1 MVNIHLKYRPITT
14 RKLEKTNGITDGN
27 ISSVVITDGLNFVS
41 KSVGI
46 YRRTNSVGD
55 TVGIYRWN
63 MSVGIYRQYLRRTI
77 HFVRKDAMVW

>member
-14 RKLEKTNGITDGN
+14 RKPEKTNE
-27 ISSVVITDGLNFVS
+27 ITDGLNSVS

-55 TVGIYRWN
+55 TVGIY
-63 MSVGIYRQYLRRTI
+63 QPYLRRTI
-77 HFVRKDAMVW
+77 HFVWKDATTW